1 MDLAFAIRSMTSLP
15 ARVFRVAD
23 RGVLAPG
30 AFADVVVF
38 DLARVSELATFQD
51 PHHLSEGMVHVF
63 VNGQAAVKGGEFTG
77 VLGGRVL
84 RR

>member
-1 MDLAFAIRSMTSLP
+1 
-15 ARVFRVAD
+15 VFRLQD
-23 RGVLAPG
+23 RGVLVPG

-38 DLARVSELATFQD
+38 DLARVRDLGTFDD

-63 VNGQAAVKGGEFTG
+63 VNGQAAMLNGQFTG
-77 VLGGRVL
+77 TSGGLVL